1 MKNDHIPLLSY
12 VFIGITS
19 LVLTYATIS
28 DTTGEIINPSPNAP
42 TSPNDSSSKSLFSM
56 SGSVDKIKSMIT
68 GSESTQT
75 DRNVSISNT
84 TPNDSSSKSLNSM
97 SGFID
102 KLKTMVIGEETTKPV
117 MNVPV
122 ATPAQSTI
130 EKPTF
135 GGKNKNKNRK
145 PNFTKRNKSKK

>member
-42 TSPNDSSSKSLFSM
+42 TSPN
-56 SGSVDKIKSMIT
+56 
-68 GSESTQT
+68 E
-75 DRNVSISNT
+75 
-84 TPNDSSSKSLNSM
+84 SSSKSLNSM

-102 KLKTMVIGEETTKPV
+102 KLKTMVIGEETTQPD

-122 ATPAQSTI
+122 ATPVQSTI

-135 GGKNKNKNRK
+135 GGKTKNKNKKRK
-145 PNFTKRNKSKK
+145 PNFTKRNKSNK